1 MLSSTKSSKTG
12 KTLIQTL
19 FFFLLVTH
27 LCFAQWYQQTSGTAK
42 TLYSVYFI
50 SDVTGWACGD
60 DEEIIKTTDGG
71 NNWTQQNSNPT
82 NYLSSIFFIS
92 ESTGWAVG
100 GNYSPFLGIVL
111 KTTNGGNA
119 WSIQTNSLPY
129 QLNSVY
135 FISPT
140 TGWVAG
146 DAHQILK
153 TIDGGAN
160 WIPQTVEAAQYRG
173 IFFMNENNGWA
184 VGGEPNNTLSKILKT
199 TDGGANWIAKT
210 AATNNY
216 LRALYFISETTG
228 WVVGNEGV
236 IFKTI
241 DGGENWETQTSGTTN
256 GLYSIA
262 FVNSNTGWIA
272 GGSGLILFTSDGGN
286 NWTAQNSGTVQWLS
300 SLCFSSESLGW
311 AVGSN
316 GTIIHTTNGG
326 VTLIGNED
334 TGEIAA
340 EFLLSQNYPN
350 PFNPSTVI
358 SYQLPA
364 SLNPS
369 KGGTFVT
376 LRVYDILGSEIATLV
391 NEEQSAG
398 TYEVELNASQLSSG
412 IYFYQLK
419 VDEFILTKKMVLL
432 R

>member
-1 MLSSTKSSKTG
+1 MLSNTKSRLAG
-12 KTLIQTL
+12 KILLQTL
-19 FFFLLVTH
+19 FFFLLVTQ
-27 LCFAQWYQQTSGTAK
+27 LCFAQWYQQTSGTSK
-42 TLYSVYFI
+42 PLYSVYFI
-50 SDVTGWACGD
+50 SDNTGWACGD

-71 NNWTQQNSNPT
+71 TNWNLQHSNPT
-82 NYLSSIFFIS
+82 NALTSIFFIS

-111 KTTNGGNA
+111 KTTNGGNT
-119 WSIQTNSLPY
+119 WSIQTDSLPD

-146 DAHQILK
+146 EAHQILK
-153 TIDGGAN
+153 TTDGGAN
-160 WIPQTVEAAQYRG
+160 WIPQTAEAAQYRG

-184 VGGEPNNTLSKILKT
+184 VGGEPSNTLSKILKT

-210 AATNNY
+210 VATNNY
-216 LRALYFISETTG
+216 LRAVYFISETTG

-241 DGGENWETQTSGTTN
+241 DGGENWEAQTSGTTN

-262 FVNSNTGWIA
+262 FVNPGTGWIA

-286 NWTAQNSGTVQWLS
+286 NWTAQNSGTVQWLT
-300 SLCFSSESLGW
+300 SLCFSFESLGW
-311 AVGSN
+311 AVGSS

-334 TGEIAA
+334 TGEIPA
-340 EFLLSQNYPN
+340 EFSLSQNYPN

-358 SYQLPA
+358 SYQLPV
-364 SLNPS
+364 SGN
-369 KGGTFVT
+369 VT
-376 LRVYDILGSEIATLV
+376 LKVYDILGNEIATLV
-391 NEEQSAG
+391 DEYKSAG
-398 TYEVELNASQLSSG
+398 SFEVEFNPASRIKDLASG
-412 IYFYQLK
+412 VYFYRLK
-419 VDEFILTKKMVLL
+419 VGEYTAVKKMLL
-432 R
+432 IK